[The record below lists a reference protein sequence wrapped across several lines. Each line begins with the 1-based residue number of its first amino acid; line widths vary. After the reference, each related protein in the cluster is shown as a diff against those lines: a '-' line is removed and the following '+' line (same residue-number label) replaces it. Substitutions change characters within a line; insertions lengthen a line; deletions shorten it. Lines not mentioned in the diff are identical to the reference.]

1 MRVSKLYDKI
11 KTVSNMKKLFALI
24 LALLCALLC
33 ACTSVE
39 NNKKTSIDLS
49 AIPEYSGKAYI
60 EINNNKPEFS
70 EKEKSKTKSFEKYSR
85 LDRLGR
91 CGVAFANIGKDLMPR
106 EERGSISSVKPTGWE
121 QNSYTFIE
129 NGYIYNRCHLIG
141 YQLTGENAN
150 ERNLITGTRYMNVDG
165 MLPFENQVSEYVK
178 STGNHVLYRVTPVF
192 DGDNLLASGVD
203 MEAWSVEDNGRGV
216 SFNVYCYNVQPGV
229 VITYA
234 SGRNY
239 PDTKYSSKSNVSGNK
254 SKAIVSKQN
263 KVKTYILN
271 TNSGKFHLTTCDS
284 IKSMKEYNK
293 KTVKCTRSEL
303 INQGYS
309 PCGSCKP

>member
-1 MRVSKLYDKI
+1 
-11 KTVSNMKKLFALI
+11 MKKLFALI

-284 IKSMKEYNK
+284 IKNMKECNK